1 MVEIMSDLLNM
12 PKTMGQLAVVQFF
25 TWLALFSMWI
35 YSTPAVTAF
44 HYGTHDTASA
54 LYNEGANW
62 VGVLF
67 GAYSLFAAIFAFLLP
82 VLARRISRKMTHLV
96 SLVVGGFGLISM
108 YFFKDP
114 NMLIVS
120 MACVGLAWASILAM
134 PYAMLT
140 GALPQEKMGTYMGI
154 FNFFIVLPQILAAT
168 ILGAMTKHLFGG
180 EAIYAIVFGGVS
192 MIIAGFLTLRVTDKD
207 DVFALKKK

>member
-1 MVEIMSDLLNM
+1 
-12 PKTMGQLAVVQFF
+12 
-25 TWLALFSMWI
+25 
-35 YSTPAVTAF
+35 
-44 HYGTHDTASA
+44 
-54 LYNEGANW
+54 
-62 VGVLF
+62 
-67 GAYSLFAAIFAFLLP
+67 
-82 VLARRISRKMTHLV
+82 MTHLV